1 MPKIVR
7 FKSLKEYMR
16 LYGKAYENGDLWD
29 FSKEDVRSGAIKLQE
44 DEVYWLIKGRYYE
57 TLD

>member
-7 FKSLKEYMR
+7 FKSLKEYMK
-16 LYGKAYENGDLWD
+16 LYGEAYENGDLWD
-29 FSKEDVRSGAIKLQE
+29 FSKEDVRSGAIELQE